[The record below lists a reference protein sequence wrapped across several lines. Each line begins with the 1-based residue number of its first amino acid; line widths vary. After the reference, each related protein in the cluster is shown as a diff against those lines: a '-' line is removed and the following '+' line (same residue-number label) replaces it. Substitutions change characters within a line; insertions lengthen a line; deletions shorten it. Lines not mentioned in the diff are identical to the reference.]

1 MCLSRGLWRGPAPRV
16 QAGGFLSKVR
26 CNIWSEK
33 CTKNIVLRGSTFL
46 QLFFRRLLGSC
57 QLRGGGGL
65 QEGGGLRRGGRL
77 RGEGSLRGVRSGSGL
92 QVGQNSGVPAQK
104 CSAFYFNPVR
114 VQGLKMTHVV
124 HRRVPDHFIQ
134 FSPSH
139 FDQGK
144 SPCKCLGHISI
155 SLREVLKSVGLDP
168 LNID

>member
-1 MCLSRGLWRGPAPRV
+1 M
-16 QAGGFLSKVR
+16 R

-46 QLFFRRLLGSC
+46 QLFSRRLLGSC

-77 RGEGSLRGVRSGSGL
+77 RGEGSLRGVQSGSGLRGGGSLRGVRSGSGL